1 MKSIIKNS
9 NLLKNVL
16 LGVFFL
22 SFLSSCK
29 GDDDSNSSNPPVDPQ
44 PDSEV
49 TIRDVLDA
57 LGGITEISDVGSL
70 KYTVNGKAFEYE
82 EAEPNQPNPIEVR
95 EYSFSL
101 VSELNSRKLRLEY
114 SDFNS
119 KYPLVYSGQA
129 AKIIVNNE
137 QGSISGQYDV
147 ASYYFGAV
155 NPTALFGNRI
165 EALLK
170 NHQMSNP
177 LELVKEVFS
186 NANNP
191 NFRSSDLKYSI
202 PTKVAGLNIELHID
216 KSTFLPLKATIQES
230 DYLYGDT
237 TFEVIFEA
245 WAESSGIMFPSAIS
259 YNFRENTI
267 KTESIS
273 NVVINP
279 SLEADVFTV
288 EDVANPIPYDSDLGQ
303 KGIYFSQW
311 YSRFFD
317 ASIALDLPLTQALVA
332 ADAWIPFGIPDQTIG
347 ENVKIIGRPDTL
359 YWGIAV
365 KTSEGVIFI
374 DPNVSPEWSRAMIN
388 ATQSAQGFPDEDIV
402 GVVATHTHV
411 DHFGGIRE
419 LASESETV
427 YINKT
432 AKAELEAVLTSSHTL
447 VPDNLALNPKNIDI
461 IEVDRVLQIDGGAV
475 ELHAV
480 NMSDS
485 GNNPHSENMILVYV
499 PEYKVVIQADL
510 FNAGGLFAIF
520 AGATLF
526 PMDDATKAIFK
537 ERAQFLLDYINDNEL
552 DVTTIIGAHGGVA
565 TLQQLQFVAQ

>member
-1 MKSIIKNS
+1 MKSIIKNL
-9 NLLKNVL
+9 NLIKNVL
-16 LGVFFL
+16 LSVFFL
-22 SFLSSCK
+22 TFFSSCFQ
-29 GDDDSNSSNPPVDPQ
+29 DDDGYRGDPK
-44 PDSEV
+44 SKKEV
-49 TIRDVLDA
+49 KLKDVLNA
-57 LGGITEISDVGSL
+57 LGGTAEISAL
-70 KYTVNGKAFEYE
+70 TTLNYTVNGQAFEYE
-82 EAEPNQPNPIEVR
+82 EEEPNQPNPIEVR
-95 EYSFSL
+95 EYTYEL
-101 VSELNSRKLRLEY
+101 VSELNNRKLRLDY
-114 SDFNS
+114 ADFNS

-147 ASYYFGAV
+147 ASYYFGV
-155 NPTALFGNRI
+155 VTPTGLYANRI

-170 NHQMSNP
+170 NYQMSNP
-177 LELVKEVFS
+177 IELIKEVVS
-186 NANNP
+186 SANNL
-191 NFRSSDLKYSI
+191 NFKTSDLKYSI
-202 PTKVAGLNIELHID
+202 PTKITGLNIELFINNE
-216 KSTFLPLKATIQES
+216 TLLPTKAIIQES

-237 TFEVIFEA
+237 TFEVVYET
-245 WAESSGIMFPSAIS
+245 WAESSSIMFPSTIS

-273 NVVINP
+273 NVVINA
-279 SLEADVFTV
+279 SLEADIFAV
-288 EDVANPIPYDSDLGQ
+288 EEVANPIPYDLELGQ

-317 ASIALDLPLTQALVA
+317 ASIAIDLPLTQALVA

-347 ENVKIIGRPDTL
+347 DNLKIIGRPDTL

-365 KTSEGVIFI
+365 KTSDGVIFI

-388 ATQSAQGFPDEDIV
+388 ATQSAQGFPNEDIV

-419 LASESETV
+419 LAYESETV
-427 YINKT
+427 YINQT
-432 AKAELEAVLTSSHTL
+432 AKAEIEAVLSSSHTL

-461 IEVDRVLQIDGGAV
+461 IEVDGVLQLDGGAV

-480 NMSDS
+480 NMNNS

-499 PEYKVVIQADL
+499 PEYKAVIQADL
-510 FNAGGLFAIF
+510 FNAGGLLAIY

-526 PMDDATKAIFK
+526 PMDDSTKAIFK
-537 ERAQFLLDYINDNEL
+537 ERAQFLLNYINENEL

-565 TLQQLQFVAQ
+565 TLPQLQFVAQ